1 MVKKSVC
8 LSPSVWSTR
17 GTTFSKTGWGAMG
30 WPVAMGGEGRLSP
43 HRPHPPTP
51 APVFL
56 KVPSRQHQA
65 PLSQKH
71 APMHILSG
79 CLVQAKRRLL
89 RKVLSG
95 VRQTLLLEKPARV
108 LGGGP
113 PAEPG
118 PAHHFRPAS
127 SAIDIG
133 RGAGQESEKY
143 IYQLNSAELFLS
155 WW

>member
-1 MVKKSVC
+1 
-8 LSPSVWSTR
+8 
-17 GTTFSKTGWGAMG
+17 
-30 WPVAMGGEGRLSP
+30 MGGEGRLSP

-79 CLVQAKRRLL
+79 CLVQVKRSLS

-95 VRQTLLLEKPARV
+95 ARQTPLLEKAARV
-108 LGGGP
+108 LSGGP

-118 PAHHFRPAS
+118 PAHHFRPAW

-143 IYQLNSAELFLS
+143 IYHFLEHIS
-155 WW
+155 IPPKTHTTFQVSPKVTFRTTEGWFRF